1 MTTLQTSE
9 ATSRRSKKA
18 MLPDIL
24 IIGGGA
30 AAMTA
35 ALYSL
40 RAGRSVKLIEKE
52 AFGGQIADSPRVEN
66 FPTIKEISGLELSDK
81 MFEQITAL
89 GADFEMDECLSVE
102 KVGDHFVAHCQYG
115 DHEGKAVI
123 LATGVKH
130 RHLGIPGEEEYKGKG
145 VSYCA
150 VCDGAFYTGQDTMI
164 IGDANSALQYALLL
178 AKTSKHVDVVTL
190 FGKFFADKILVDSLK
205 AQPNVSIYHDWNS
218 VSFNGNGDKLES
230 VSFVGREGTVNE
242 GKAMDLKT
250 NGAFVAIGQI
260 PDNDRFSNIVDLD
273 KGFFVCDETMA
284 TKTPGV
290 FVAGDCRVKKIRQ
303 LTTACNDGAIAA
315 LSASNYLF
323 ALESHS

>member
-1 MTTLQTSE
+1 M
-9 ATSRRSKKA
+9 A
-18 MLPDIL
+18 MLPDVL

-66 FPTIKEISGLELSDK
+66 FPTIKEISGLEWSDK
-81 MFEQITAL
+81 LFTQIVDL
-89 GADFEMDECLSVE
+89 GVETEFDEVLSVE
-102 KVGDHFVAHCQYG
+102 KDGDDFVAHCTYG
-115 DHEGKAVI
+115 DHKGRSVI

-130 RHLGIPGEEEYKGKG
+130 RHLGIEGEDHYKGKG

-150 VCDGAFYTGQDTMI
+150 VCDGAFYTGQDTMV

-190 FGKFFADKILVDSLK
+190 FDKFFADKVLVDSLK
-205 AQPNVSIYHDWNS
+205 AQQNVTIYHDWNS
-218 VSFNGNGDKLES
+218 VSFNGNGEKLES
-230 VSFVGREGTVNE
+230 VSFAGREGTSNE
-242 GKAMDLKT
+242 GKTMELKT
-250 NGAFVAIGQI
+250 KGAFVAIGQI
-260 PDNDRFSNIVDLD
+260 PDNDRFANLVELD
-273 KGFFVCDETMA
+273 RGFFVCDETMA

-323 ALESHS
+323 QKD